1 MDVNSMNA
9 NTIQEA
15 QKKARQFLIDH
26 YQQYHHFAIFEYYPS
41 FEGKKDHGWHYTFRS
56 PFLHANVMYALWNA
70 DPHSFKELLEKGA
83 QFLME
88 FKEPGDLWRFWKVD
102 EAQHP
107 VFCGVDDTAISSL
120 VLRKLNYPL
129 NNVAILQSRIREDG
143 AVLTWI
149 KADLKLFFLHPVAFC
164 CLKYYD
170 RLAMPQ
176 IDYWGWISFEDAE
189 PAIVATA
196 MAYLGENKKTMPVVQ
211 YLLDAW
217 NHDKAEHYM
226 YYEKRIVLAYH
237 LARAYKEGCK
247 SLGVLN
253 PSICAY
259 LSQELDNFVFAEL
272 LIAYL
277 SVHYFEGDA
286 ALLQELQARI
296 TAEIKRRDAFMDHYP
311 YITAKNRVYYG
322 GAGALTAAWFIEASA
337 TW

>member
-1 MDVNSMNA
+1 
-9 NTIQEA
+9 
-15 QKKARQFLIDH
+15 
-26 YQQYHHFAIFEYYPS
+26 
-41 FEGKKDHGWHYTFRS
+41 
-56 PFLHANVMYALWNA
+56 
-70 DPHSFKELLEKGA
+70 
-83 QFLME
+83 
-88 FKEPGDLWRFWKVD
+88 
-102 EAQHP
+102 
-107 VFCGVDDTAISSL
+107 
-120 VLRKLNYPL
+120 
-129 NNVAILQSRIREDG
+129 
-143 AVLTWI
+143 
-149 KADLKLFFLHPVAFC
+149 
-164 CLKYYD
+164 
-170 RLAMPQ
+170 
-176 IDYWGWISFEDAE
+176 
-189 PAIVATA
+189 
-196 MAYLGENKKTMPVVQ
+196 MPVVQ